1 MFQVNFYRR
10 FFDLDSDTFVQKI
23 QRALNPLNP
32 AFDDV
37 ESEVDELYGFFWI
50 TGTLIFLMFVSSTGS
65 NILSEW
71 IHGDKEKKY
80 EYSFDLLT
88 MSITLFYGYNI
99 LVPLLL
105 VLSTSFLLKF
115 PSSFSFTKLISI
127 YGYTNILWIPITLI
141 NVLIVVFINDKNHHL
156 ILNLLEWLVVCVSG
170 AVTGLSN
177 LSKIGPHIHKNTLL
191 VNEGN
196 PDAAKRQYI
205 LVMAGLA
212 LAHVVFTVIVK
223 ISFFGIK
230 V

>member
-1 MFQVNFYRR
+1 MFQINFYRK
-10 FFDLDSDTFVQKI
+10 FFDLDSETFFQKI

-32 AFDDV
+32 SFDDV

-71 IHGDKEKKY
+71 IHDNDGEKY

-88 MSITLFYGYNI
+88 MSISLFYGYNI
-99 LVPLLL
+99 LVPLIL

-115 PSSFSFTKLISI
+115 PTSLSLTKLISI
-127 YGYTNILWIPITLI
+127 YGYSNILWIPITLI
-141 NVLIVVFINDKNHHL
+141 NVLIVVFVNNKNHHL
-156 ILNLLEWLVVCVSG
+156 ILNLLEWLVVSASG
-170 AVTGLSN
+170 VITGLSN
-177 LSKIGPHIHKNTLL
+177 LSKIGPQIHRNTLL

-205 LVMAGLA
+205 LVMSCLGLA
-212 LAHVVFTVIVK
+212 HLVFTMIVK
-223 ISFFGIK
+223 FSFFGIK